1 MKIWLERK
9 KPVSDVI
16 RIGVL
21 EDDPDMQAYLTYVAE
36 QADNLKLVFCEE
48 SVQAARQHI
57 DVGLTPDLCLV
68 DLQLPDGSGVDFIRH
83 ATSTSNT
90 KCLVLTVLGDRTSVI
105 TALEAGAN
113 GYLLKDS
120 TERMIIQ
127 SIEKTMTGAN
137 PISPEAATHLLSL
150 LGTADS
156 QQPADDH
163 GLTAKETEI
172 LTFFAKGLSY
182 KETAGVLEVSTHT
195 VNDHVKSIYNK
206 LSVHSKSE
214 AIFEALQLGLIKI

>member
-1 MKIWLERK
+1 MI
-9 KPVSDVI
+9 DQI

-21 EDDPDMQAYLTYVAE
+21 EDDPDMQAYIQHVAS
-36 QADNLKLVFCEE
+36 QSKNLSVVFTEE
-48 SVQAARQHI
+48 SVAAAITHI
-57 DVGLTPDLCLV
+57 DKGLVPDLCLV

-83 ATSTSNT
+83 TTGTSEC
-90 KCLVLTVLGDRTSVI
+90 KCLVLTILGDRTSVI
-105 TALEAGAN
+105 TALEAGAH

-120 TERMIIQ
+120 SERMIVR
-127 SIEKTMTGAN
+127 SIEKTLEGAN

-150 LGTADS
+150 LGSESAK
-156 QQPADDH
+156 PAPQNH
-163 GLTAKETEI
+163 GLTAKENEV

-182 KETAGVLEVSTHT
+182 KETASVMGVSSHT
-195 VNDHVKSIYNK
+195 VNDHVKNIYSK

>member
-1 MKIWLERK
+1 MTDL
-9 KPVSDVI
+9 I
-16 RIGVL
+16 RIGIL
-21 EDDPDMQAYLTYVAE
+21 EDDPDMQAYIEYVAKQSE
-36 QADNLKLVFCEE
+36 NLAVIFTED
-48 SVQAARQHI
+48 SVAAAINHI
-57 DVGLTPDLCLV
+57 DSGLTPDLCLV

-83 ATSTSNT
+83 TTSKTDA

-120 TERMIIQ
+120 TERMIVRG
-127 SIEKTMTGAN
+127 IEKTMSGAN

-150 LGTADS
+150 LGGEGKK
-156 QQPADDH
+156 PAPLDH
-163 GLTAKETEI
+163 GLTPKEKEV
-172 LTFFAKGLSY
+172 LTLFAKGLSY
-182 KETAGVLEVSTHT
+182 KETARMMNVSNHT
-195 VNDHVKSIYNK
+195 VNDHVKNIYAK